1 MQLPQANFTSY
12 SSYKVQNLFLLLR
25 GFTIIGITIAL
36 SFMDDNNSTSGNRR
50 VILIVGVF
58 FGVLSLVVIFFL
70 ICCLCWRR
78 KLKEEIRDARFGD
91 LGREISAGATVSSR
105 ADFG

>member
-1 MQLPQANFTSY
+1 
-12 SSYKVQNLFLLLR
+12 
-25 GFTIIGITIAL
+25 
-36 SFMDDNNSTSGNRR
+36 MDEDNPNSGNRR

-70 ICCLCWRR
+70 VCCLCWRR
-78 KLKEEIRDARFGD
+78 KLKEEARDARFGD
-91 LGREISAGATVSSR
+91 FGREFSAGATISSR